1 MLSGCK
7 RDGSL
12 SPRTLPIFSL
22 EECLLARRLIIFLC
36 PVSFEMLTC
45 SFSIVVVRTV
55 LGSLQE
61 IRKKV
66 KETIAARRLQ
76 PRESFDLLTAM
87 LHVKDEQTGE
97 GIPDEQIIDE
107 CLTFLFA
114 GQDTTGL
121 LIEVFVFT

>member
-1 MLSGCK
+1 MF
-7 RDGSL
+7 SL
-12 SPRTLPIFSL
+12 S
-22 EECLLARRLIIFLC
+22 
-36 PVSFEMLTC
+36 
-45 SFSIVVVRTV
+45 IVAVRAV
-55 LGSLQE
+55 LGNMQE

-76 PRESFDLLTAM
+76 QREEIDLLTAM

-114 GQDTTGL
+114 GQDTTGS
-121 LIEVFVFT
+121 LIEVSVFT